1 MERQFFRLSC
11 TFSNWNSSLK
21 NKNLSTIYLTVLECC
36 SLTMLWKKII
46 NILQLTEELTFYTLY
61 TNFVYFVTKRER
73 RKTNA
78 TKIQSHRLVISKQ
91 TCNSLSWINLLEQ
104 EQSWIERQ
112 LDQFYPLPINKS
124 MHDQEDGSE
133 RKRKCC

>member
-78 TKIQSHRLVISKQ
+78 TKIQTHCLVISKR

-104 EQSWIERQ
+104 EQSWIEHQ
-112 LDQFYPLPINKS
+112 LDQFYPLPINKN

>member
-112 LDQFYPLPINKS
+112 LDQFYPLPINKN